1 MASSS
6 PSAVAVRVDT
16 MVDAWGATQAELE
29 AAQPWWRRV
38 AGWRRAVSSAARPLT
53 ARSALLRR
61 GSATPAVLVFDNVE
75 DADGSDSAQTEHE
88 LVRVWGRG
96 ERARGLGALAATLA
110 AAAVLVCLTHWVY
123 GAADVRLLPLPLLLG
138 GVGLVLIAGILSA
151 VTVFRVKVAGRT
163 GASAGAHQPAVFVA
177 LLLCGFALPV
187 VESLLAE
194 PGYLHPLLVRRRRHR
209 PHAIVQ
215 FLCVPSTDHRCMT
228 CEQWLVLLVG
238 FHSRMLRVHWAVAAT
253 GLPLIAYV
261 AGTLRGADGSSQGF
275 TATARL
281 LGTSFSSPAAA
292 ATAWLSLVAVTC
304 GSLCISMVRSERSER
319 DAWDHCMH
327 VTAEENVAAVEE
339 GRLEVVLGVMLPRP
353 LVGRV
358 KARGGRKR
366 NGGVGTPLLHYHP
379 HATIVVA
386 QVSDWKEFTRP
397 RGDAGSAVK
406 VTAELN
412 ALYAAFDSVLR
423 QQNRSAA
430 QGGWEGIR
438 CVKVQSSDGQ
448 YVAAVGAVTSTNSDL
463 WPYPTSENAAVVACA
478 VAQAF
483 AAAAQRHAEETNEI
497 VAAAGTI
504 GGVHVAVHQGVAASG
519 LIGAGPVTFDVWGPT
534 VSAAKTLAS
543 SAPLHN
549 VIVTEAVA
557 TAARRA
563 NEGREDHLWRFAA
576 FAVDGEAGG
585 FEAADGF
592 ATAAHRSAA
601 AATAGTEL
609 FRLLAPNEVQAGSAE
624 PVGVGTLGECGVE
637 RGCMEL
643 SVGVAGSCAFPGTN
657 QWECLPP
664 PHRGSLIS
672 EEGRRKGWENG
683 NLVRFAEKPGAGRS
697 GRCASGCRLFAPK
710 FADAVWEQD
719 YQAYESGRNRVV
731 QGKFLSVTLVA
742 STIGCWV
749 WEIFVVGEQ
758 ADDLTT
764 VWLIYCWACAPLAVM
779 LASLY
784 TKLYKRS
791 PGNTSTLACTMA
803 AVGWAGLV
811 ATAPSRRGD
820 IGCVGLLLLEIYAL
834 TSGICCSA
842 KSAFRTGGLVVVMLS
857 AAIFGRQQLHDAPAT
872 AGSEEETEAAAAIQ
886 QLSWALVASLV
897 SLPLLL
903 VGTLAALR
911 RETAR
916 RLIYGW
922 DRESEAAVLAAAGI
936 GSGRRVETSRLL
948 LLRVPAPVMR
958 RIFAGERSLHDS
970 YDQCAVLR
978 VEVSGF
984 DELCAAEEEEDAEDT
999 DSQGEVLVTSGLIV
1013 ALALLHDLAII
1024 AEQLALRHGVVLLSV
1039 DGPRL
1044 TVASASIGGG
1054 TARPLPDEATA
1065 LAEFALDLAENVAA
1079 WVSGRW
1085 GADEALALG
1094 IGLRQ
1099 GLASGAAGGGLIGYD
1114 RFAYQLWGPAVST
1127 ASAMCEVAAVN
1138 SIACN
1143 DDIRAVL
1150 PSTVEEMV
1158 SIFPEGGA
1166 KCLFKFEDHRQSKM
1180 LQSQSPRARR
1190 VLSHP
1195 RLDYH
1200 TLIERDAVAISEAGE
1215 NGRSSSTR
1223 SLVSVELGFSPTPT
1237 PSGAGRYSKTP
1248 HPPLPHS
1255 PDMSIVEEVDD
1266 MDEEAGVE
1274 ATRSERQEP
1283 PNAIAEEISRP
1294 ESTGGQPATGF
1305 TPVPPTQPKQPR
1317 MQAVPPPGSRSRA
1330 GRGRR
1335 SYASSR
1341 SSERPSSTG
1350 GNPVAVDEELEQI
1363 HLAQ

>member
-1 MASSS
+1 
-6 PSAVAVRVDT
+6 
-16 MVDAWGATQAELE
+16 
-29 AAQPWWRRV
+29 
-38 AGWRRAVSSAARPLT
+38 
-53 ARSALLRR
+53 
-61 GSATPAVLVFDNVE
+61 
-75 DADGSDSAQTEHE
+75 
-88 LVRVWGRG
+88 
-96 ERARGLGALAATLA
+96 
-110 AAAVLVCLTHWVY
+110 
-123 GAADVRLLPLPLLLG
+123 
-138 GVGLVLIAGILSA
+138 
-151 VTVFRVKVAGRT
+151 
-163 GASAGAHQPAVFVA
+163 
-177 LLLCGFALPV
+177 
-187 VESLLAE
+187 
-194 PGYLHPLLVRRRRHR
+194 
-209 PHAIVQ
+209 
-215 FLCVPSTDHRCMT
+215 
-228 CEQWLVLLVG
+228 
-238 FHSRMLRVHWAVAAT
+238 MLRVRWAVAAT
-253 GLPLIAYV
+253 WLPLIAYV
-261 AGTLRGADGSSQGF
+261 AGTLRGADGSSEHYA
-275 TATARL
+275 ATARL

-304 GSLCISMVRSERSER
+304 ASLCISMARSERSER
-319 DAWDHCMH
+319 DAWDHCVH

-339 GRLEVVLGVMLPRP
+339 DRLEVVLGVMLPRP

-386 QVSDWKEFTRP
+386 QVSDWEEFGRP
-397 RGDAGSAVK
+397 RGDAGSAVQ

-423 QQNRSAA
+423 RQDRSAA
-430 QGGWEGIR
+430 QGAWEGIR
-438 CVKVQSSDGQ
+438 CVKVQASDGQ
-448 YVAAVGAVTSTNSDL
+448 YVAAVGAVAPTDSDL
-463 WPYPTSENAAVVACA
+463 WPYPTPENAAVAACA

-483 AAAAQRHAEETNEI
+483 AAAAQRHAEEASEI

-504 GGVHVAVHQGVAASG
+504 GGVQVAVHQGVAASG
-519 LIGAGPVTFDVWGPT
+519 LLGAGPVTFDVWGPT
-534 VSAAKTLAS
+534 VSTAKALAS

-549 VIVTEAVA
+549 VIVTEPVA

-563 NEGREDHLWRFAA
+563 NEGRDDGLWRFAA
-576 FAVDGEAGG
+576 FAVDGEAG
-585 FEAADGF
+585 DF
-592 ATAAHRSAA
+592 ATAAPRPAA
-601 AATAGTEL
+601 AATAGTAL
-609 FRLLAPNEVQAGSAE
+609 FRLLAPHEVQAGSNE
-624 PVGVGTLGECGVE
+624 PVGVGSVGE
-637 RGCMEL
+637 RGADRACVEL

-664 PHRGSLIS
+664 PHRASLND
-672 EEGRRKGWENG
+672 EQGRRKGWEHG
-683 NLVRFAEKPGAGRS
+683 ELVRFAEQPEAGRS
-697 GRCASGCRLFAPK
+697 ARCANGCRLFAPK

-719 YQAYESGRNRVV
+719 YQAYESGRNRVL
-731 QGKFLSVTLVA
+731 QGKFLSAALVA

-749 WEIFVVGEQ
+749 WESFVVGEQ
-758 ADDLTT
+758 EDLAAEDVMT
-764 VWLIYCWACAPLAVM
+764 VWLIYWWACAPIAMM

-791 PGNTSTLACTMA
+791 PGKTSTLACTMA
-803 AVGWAGLV
+803 AMGWAGLIAAV
-811 ATAPSRRGD
+811 PSQRGD
-820 IGCVGLLLLEIYAL
+820 IGCVGLLLLETYTL

-842 KSAFRTGGLVVVMLS
+842 KSAFRTGGLVVMMLS
-857 AAIFGRQQLHDAPAT
+857 AAIFGRQQLHYAQAT
-872 AGSEEETEAAAAIQ
+872 AGSEEEAEAAATIRQ
-886 QLSWALVASLV
+886 WSWALVAGLV

-958 RIFAGERSLHDS
+958 RIFAGERALHDS

-984 DELCAAEEEEDAEDT
+984 DELCAAEEEEDAEDA
-999 DSQGEVLVTSGLIV
+999 DSQGGVLVTSGLVV
-1013 ALALLHDLAII
+1013 ALALLHDFAII

-1065 LAEFALDLAENVAA
+1065 LAEFALDLVENVTA

-1085 GADEALALG
+1085 GADESLALG

-1099 GLASGAAGGGLIGYD
+1099 GLASGAAGGGLVGYN
-1114 RFAYQLWGPAVST
+1114 RFAYQLWGPAVS
-1127 ASAMCEVAAVN
+1127 AALALCEVAAVN

-1143 DDIRAVL
+1143 DEVRAVL
-1150 PSTVEEMV
+1150 PSTIEEV
-1158 SIFPEGGA
+1158 ASIFPGGGA
-1166 KCLFKFEDHRQSKM
+1166 KCLFKFEDHRQSQM

-1190 VLSHP
+1190 FVSHP

-1200 TLIERDAVAISEAGE
+1200 TLVERDAVATSETGE
-1215 NGRSSSTR
+1215 SGRSSSTR

-1255 PDMSIVEEVDD
+1255 PEMSIVEEVDD
-1266 MDEEAGVE
+1266 MDEAGAE
-1274 ATRSERQEP
+1274 TTRSERQEP
-1283 PNAIAEEISRP
+1283 PNWDAEEISRP
-1294 ESTGGQPATGF
+1294 ESTGGQPAAGF
-1305 TPVPPTQPKQPR
+1305 TPVPPTQPKQAQ
-1317 MQAVPPPGSRSRA
+1317 MQAVPPAGSRGSRA
-1330 GRGRR
+1330 ARARR
-1335 SYASSR
+1335 SYATSR
-1341 SSERPSSTG
+1341 SSERASSTG
-1350 GNPVAVDEELEQI
+1350 GNPVAGVVADEELEQI
-1363 HLAQ
+1363 HLPQ